1 MREGGQR
8 TQPLGIRREA
18 RLSPSQTCSIPSSSV
33 SRARCGNCFA
43 AVPRHRCSIGFS
55 SGLSHCGAYP
65 QLRSGLS
72 RARPCACEREQSP
85 LARRGKPSRI
95 FRAHSSGPLP
105 AVHAPLAGNRRS
117 VAQYLCGHR
126 ARRLMRTYHAVSQG
140 RTWTR
145 SEQPDAAH
153 TAGTLIEASH
163 LAAPPAETQADGA
176 AERSRPAHVC
186 SVRHLARAA
195 TVVVG
200 AHIPQSR
207 GTSCLCTRPQGCEVL
222 TRGSKRRPPPRSPP
236 TTR

>member
-95 FRAHSSGPLP
+95 FRAHSSGPEP
-105 AVHAPLAGNRRS
+105 AVHAPLAGPGGVWHNTS
-117 VAQYLCGHR
+117 ADIVH
-126 ARRLMRTYHAVSQG
+126 
-140 RTWTR
+140 
-145 SEQPDAAH
+145 
-153 TAGTLIEASH
+153 EASCGPIMPSPREGPGH
-163 LAAPPAETQADGA
+163 ALSNPT
-176 AERSRPAHVC
+176 
-186 SVRHLARAA
+186 L
-195 TVVVG
+195 
-200 AHIPQSR
+200 HIQ
-207 GTSCLCTRPQGCEVL
+207 QGPS
-222 TRGSKRRPPPRSPP
+222 SKLP
-236 TTR
+236 T